1 MELKILASFHFL
13 SQIYYEKLFYH
24 FFKKI
29 ASTPTVELL
38 VKLKKT
44 TAPVKRSLTKR
55 WSTCVQLFLGLNMY
69 LEYLSHIILVGGP
82 SLT

>member
-1 MELKILASFHFL
+1 MELKILASFHSL

-24 FFKKI
+24 LKKI